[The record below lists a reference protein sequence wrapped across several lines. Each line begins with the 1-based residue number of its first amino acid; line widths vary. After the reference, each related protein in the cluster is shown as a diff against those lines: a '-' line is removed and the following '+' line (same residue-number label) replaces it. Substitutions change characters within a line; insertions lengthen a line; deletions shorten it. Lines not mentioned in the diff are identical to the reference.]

1 METQLEKEQSHRIF
15 SLITGSSFAK
25 NFMWIIQLRVEK
37 LVLSL
42 QGFQTKV

>member
-1 METQLEKEQSHRIF
+1 METQLEKEHRIF